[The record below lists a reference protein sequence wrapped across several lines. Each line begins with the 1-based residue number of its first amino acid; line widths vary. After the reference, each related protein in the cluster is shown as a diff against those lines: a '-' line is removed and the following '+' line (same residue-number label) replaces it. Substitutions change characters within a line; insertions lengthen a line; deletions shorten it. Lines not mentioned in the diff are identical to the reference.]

1 MRWGDL
7 NMYQHEP
14 SSKDKNNGH
23 ARPTLDIE
31 LRAFYGDVSLSLP
44 RSFRGPITIRTG
56 DDRIAFSPAF
66 AERVVLLSKVSLAGV
81 RTYFV
86 GDRPEGGKWGYGDT
100 SDKTDDNLLDS
111 ITVYGKY
118 TCTRINLDGEE
129 LVPTMGLNVWKS
141 FRSGVERYFSR
152 TRTRLTSS
160 HDDGLSICL
169 SLSIYLLSSPFDYVV
184 GSCVLTFC

>member
-1 MRWGDL
+1 MNSKRVSLELGSNNGSVRAIVVRFSLDCKGRDGRDL

-14 SSKDKNNGH
+14 SSKDKNSH
-23 ARPTLDIE
+23 ARPTVDIE

-44 RSFRGPITIRTG
+44 RSFRGPIMIHTG

-86 GDRPEGGKWGYGDT
+86 GNRPEGGKWGCGDT

-129 LVPTMGLNVWKS
+129 EVPTMGLKIWKS
-141 FRSGVERYFSR
+141 FCSGVERHFSR
-152 TRTRLTSS
+152 LN
-160 HDDGLSICL
+160 G
-169 SLSIYLLSSPFDYVV
+169 PVFD
-184 GSCVLTFC
+184 